1 MPMAIGCSTH
11 VTHVLQPITG
21 KTQWRATQNL
31 VTWQESTGIRGHVTW
46 CASSNPHV
54 VSCDKFTLLQRI
66 INENYHS
73 IYVTML
79 GGSTAPLRR
88 RARGRPCP
96 RRSISTPY
104 PSDAFKSGQC
114 VCWWPIFLSISHLRV
129 AVPSHVARDSVRDF
143 PLGTLR
149 QIL

>member
-54 VSCDKFTLLQRI
+54 VSCDKFTLLQ
-66 INENYHS
+66 S
-73 IYVTML
+73 IYEKLFVLFLLYYAVQCNSIFICKVTKNI
-79 GGSTAPLRR
+79 A
-88 RARGRPCP
+88 
-96 RRSISTPY
+96 
-104 PSDAFKSGQC
+104 
-114 VCWWPIFLSISHLRV
+114 
-129 AVPSHVARDSVRDF
+129 
-143 PLGTLR
+143 
-149 QIL
+149 